1 MGTGGPFKN
10 KVRYSDGR
18 EETITVPYPFSL
30 GDVVAVTHRRDGG
43 VVVQRVSPVQFLD
56 ITVRVD
62 FGGASPVEFS
72 ASGRKPWTENQ
83 LFYGL
88 PVPCSP
94 FNFQYIEFE
103 ATNGST
109 SGTCR
114 SVGVTKDF
122 SDPLALEQVLSLY
135 VMQKHGHIYI
145 DSVQFLNYST
155 SEIWDLD
162 GIGGFETGD
171 DDWNMTGSAEITTTQ
186 YYEGSHSLMLL

>member
-1 MGTGGPFKN
+1 MATN
-10 KVRYSDGR
+10 TVQYSDGR
-18 EETITVPYPFSL
+18 TEIINVPNAFL
-30 GDVVAVTHRRDGG
+30 VGDVVAVTHRRDGG
-43 VVVQRVSPVQFLD
+43 VVVQRVSPAQFLD

-62 FGGASPVEFS
+62 FGGPSLVEFS
-72 ASGRKPWTENQ
+72 ASGGKTWTEQQ

-88 PVPCSP
+88 PGSCSP
-94 FNFQYIEFE
+94 YNFQYIEFE
-103 ATNGST
+103 VTNGST

-114 SVGVTKDF
+114 SVGVMKDF

-155 SEIWDLD
+155 SEVWDLG

-171 DDWNMTGSAEITTTQ
+171 DDWNMTGSAEITTDEAN
-186 YYEGSHSLMLL
+186 EGSHSLMLL